1 MKCLIRCD
9 FPVYNYFFFSMPIII
24 EMCSWPLVEGE
35 LFERAHYLL
44 SMNIIYGVNALHLII
59 PSSFLTSFLEVSDGE
74 LLSGVCVPNLL
85 RSSHITVYRCGPF

>member
-9 FPVYNYFFFSMPIII
+9 FPVYNYFFFSMPVII

-44 SMNIIYGVNALHLII
+44 SMNIKYLVLHCQI
-59 PSSFLTSFLEVSDGE
+59 SSSLCDCLVSFISCCFTQLVVCFME
-74 LLSGVCVPNLL
+74 LMLFIS
-85 RSSHITVYRCGPF
+85 